1 MHPYTQKYRPKIR
14 KKPHAWKFIE
24 KYLVKNYA
32 KEHVR
37 VRSTAQSPT
46 DGDILEEGGDEKD
59 NEEDQ
64 DLRDLPRDAEDVR
77 DPPHDAEDLRDHPRD
92 AEELD
97 TPGDGVGPAAERV
110 PGVRDDPEGRDDC
123 LPPQGDERVRDHPEG
138 RDVCLPPQGDDRAD
152 AELGRDAVGLDERV
166 VQWLFD
172 MQKILFEVNAN

>member
-1 MHPYTQKYRPKIR
+1 MRGAQEESTCSEHCQSHPSET
-14 KKPHAWKFIE
+14 
-24 KYLVKNYA
+24 
-32 KEHVR
+32 
-37 VRSTAQSPT
+37 
-46 DGDILEEGGDEKD
+46 
-59 NEEDQ
+59 
-64 DLRDLPRDAEDVR
+64 PR
-77 DPPHDAEDLRDHPRD
+77 HLSHPRD

-110 PGVRDDPEGRDDC
+110 PGVRDHPEGRDDC

-172 MQKILFEVNAN
+172 RQKIWFEVNAN